1 MPGSIMEVYMRF
13 PRSLRFSLSLA
24 AGLVVLV
31 LVSLMLVVHPVSA
44 KPKKTNSGGCTVAQA
59 QAPAASRCIDQS
71 EKDLLDNVAYPHVLI
86 CDATGVYCCQGDG
99 SRTFGCKRL
108 SSFQTGGSSPV
119 YQPPGGLKVNPGH

>member
-1 MPGSIMEVYMRF
+1 MRL
-13 PRSLRFSLSLA
+13 PSSLHFSLLPA
-24 AGLVVLV
+24 AALVVLV
-31 LVSLMLVVHPVSA
+31 LVSLMLVAHPAVA

-86 CDATGVYCCQGDG
+86 CDATGVSCCQSDG

-108 SSFQTGGSSPV
+108 SSFQTGGQSSV
-119 YQPPGGLKVNPGH
+119 YRPPGGLKVNPGH